1 MVMNQFYYFCKTM
14 DISIY
19 QIIVLAAG
27 VVGVYVK
34 LSIEISKLSLRL
46 DIHEK
51 QTAQL
56 QNSIDRLLKDVQE
69 IKLLLARKQ
78 IDE

>member
-1 MVMNQFYYFCKTM
+1 M

-19 QIIVLAAG
+19 QIIILAAG

-34 LSIEISKLSLRL
+34 LNIDMSKLSLRL

-51 QTAQL
+51 QTMAL
-56 QNSIDRLLKDVQE
+56 QNSIDKLLKDVQE
-69 IKLLLARKQ
+69 IKILLARKQ
-78 IDE
+78 IDD

>member
-1 MVMNQFYYFCKTM
+1 MA
-14 DISIY
+14 ISIY
-19 QIIVLAAG
+19 QIIILAAG

-34 LSIEISKLSLRL
+34 LNIDMSKLSLRL

-51 QTAQL
+51 QTLAL
-56 QNSIDRLLKDVQE
+56 QNSIDKLLKDVQE
-69 IKLLLARKQ
+69 IKILLARKQ

>member
-1 MVMNQFYYFCKTM
+1 M

-19 QIIVLAAG
+19 QVIVLAVG

-34 LSIEISKLSLRL
+34 LNIEISKLTLRL

-51 QTAQL
+51 QTVVL
-56 QNSIDRLLKDVQE
+56 QNSIDKLLKDVQE

-78 IDE
+78 IDD

>member
-34 LSIEISKLSLRL
+34 LNIEISKLSLRL

-51 QTAQL
+51 QTIQL
-56 QNSIDRLLKDVQE
+56 QNSIDKLLKDVQE

>member
-1 MVMNQFYYFCKTM
+1 MNQFYYFCKTM

>member
-1 MVMNQFYYFCKTM
+1 MVIRIFAFVM

-19 QIIVLAAG
+19 QIIVLAVG

-34 LSIEISKLSLRL
+34 LSIEISRLTLRL

-51 QTAQL
+51 QTVVL
-56 QNSIDRLLKDVQE
+56 QNSIDKLLKDVQE

-78 IDE
+78 IDD

>member
-34 LSIEISKLSLRL
+34 LNIEISKLSLRL

-51 QTAQL
+51 QTVQL

>member
-1 MVMNQFYYFCKTM
+1 MNQFYYFCKTM

-34 LSIEISKLSLRL
+34 LNIEISKLSLRL

-51 QTAQL
+51 QTVQL
-56 QNSIDRLLKDVQE
+56 HNSIDKLLKDVQE

>member
-1 MVMNQFYYFCKTM
+1 MA
-14 DISIY
+14 ISIY
-19 QIIVLAAG
+19 QIIMLAEG

-34 LSIEISKLSLRL
+34 LNIDMSKLSLRL

-51 QTAQL
+51 QTMVL
-56 QNSIDRLLKDVQE
+56 QNSIDKLLKDVQE
-69 IKLLLARKQ
+69 IKILLARKQ

>member
-1 MVMNQFYYFCKTM
+1 M

-19 QIIVLAAG
+19 QIIVLAVG

-34 LSIEISKLSLRL
+34 LSIEISRLTLRL

-51 QTAQL
+51 QTVVL
-56 QNSIDRLLKDVQE
+56 QNSIDKLLKDVQE

-78 IDE
+78 IDD

>member
-1 MVMNQFYYFCKTM
+1 M

-19 QIIVLAAG
+19 QVIVLAVG

-34 LSIEISKLSLRL
+34 LNIEISRLSLRL

-51 QTAQL
+51 QTVVL
-56 QNSIDRLLKDVQE
+56 QSSIDKLLKDVQE

-78 IDE
+78 IDD

>member
-1 MVMNQFYYFCKTM
+1 MNQFYYFCKTM

-51 QTAQL
+51 QTVQL

>member
-1 MVMNQFYYFCKTM
+1 M

-19 QIIVLAAG
+19 QIIILAAG

-34 LSIEISKLSLRL
+34 LNIDMSKLSLRL

-51 QTAQL
+51 QTMVL
-56 QNSIDRLLKDVQE
+56 QNSIDKLLKDVQE
-69 IKLLLARKQ
+69 IKILLARKQ
-78 IDE
+78 IDD

>member
-1 MVMNQFYYFCKTM
+1 MNQFYYFCKTM

-34 LSIEISKLSLRL
+34 LNIEISKLSLRL

-51 QTAQL
+51 QTVQL
-56 QNSIDRLLKDVQE
+56 QNSIDKLLKDVQE

>member
-34 LSIEISKLSLRL
+34 LNIEISKLSLRL

-51 QTAQL
+51 QTVQL
-56 QNSIDRLLKDVQE
+56 QNSIDKLLKDVQE

>member
-1 MVMNQFYYFCKTM
+1 MQDIYYFCKAM

-19 QIIVLAAG
+19 QIIILAAG

-34 LSIEISKLSLRL
+34 LNIDMSKLSLRL

-51 QTAQL
+51 QTMAL
-56 QNSIDRLLKDVQE
+56 QNSIDKLLKDVQE
-69 IKLLLARKQ
+69 IKILLARKQ
-78 IDE
+78 IDD

>member
-1 MVMNQFYYFCKTM
+1 MVMYQFYYFCKTM

-34 LSIEISKLSLRL
+34 LNIEISKLSLRL

-51 QTAQL
+51 QTIQL
-56 QNSIDRLLKDVQE
+56 QNSIDKLLKDVQE